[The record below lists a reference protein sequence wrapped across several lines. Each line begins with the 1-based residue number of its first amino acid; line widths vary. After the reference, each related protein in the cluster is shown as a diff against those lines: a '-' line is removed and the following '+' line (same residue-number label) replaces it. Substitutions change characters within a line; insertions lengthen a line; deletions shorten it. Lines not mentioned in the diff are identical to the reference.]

1 MRGKLIVTLT
11 AEERRAL
18 KWAAQK
24 ADEWFGN
31 ITGDRASEVAHLQRM
46 DKVQDAL
53 FKLGIKLS
61 KRWHQNADGR
71 NYMLRNYGGRR

>member
-53 FKLGIKLS
+53 FKLGIKMS
-61 KRWHQNADGR
+61 RRWQQRADGSNYVLKNR
-71 NYMLRNYGGRR
+71 NARR